1 MGRFAHD
8 QETPFSAHVII
19 FLILSA
25 ILGGIAYGIYYGV
38 TKSKNENFLSYK
50 SIEKEEE
57 AMKTHNS
64 YR

>member
-1 MGRFAHD
+1 MQGQKR
-8 QETPFSAHVII
+8 PFLSLII
-19 FLILSA
+19 FLI
-25 ILGGIAYGIYYGV
+25 ICGIVGGIIYGIVYF
-38 TKSKNENFLSYK
+38 TKKSNNENFLSYK